1 MDISSLT
8 NISSDYLNQIAQQN
22 RLVTTDDDSFSSV
35 LSSAMNMVSE
45 TNDLQ
50 NNAQSEVIR
59 FALGQ
64 SENTHDLTTAQYKA
78 LTAIQYTV
86 AVRDKMIDAYKEIM
100 NILNQCNGKQLASL
114 KSISMIYADMLKRKV

>member
-78 LTAIQYTV
+78 LTAIHTV

-100 NILNQCNGKQLASL
+100 NMQI
-114 KSISMIYADMLKRKV
+114 

>member
-22 RLVTTDDDSFSSV
+22 RLVTTDDDS
-35 LSSAMNMVSE
+35 SAMNMVSE
-45 TNDLQ
+45 TNNLQ
-50 NNAQSEVIR
+50 NNAQSEAIR

-64 SENTHDLTTAQYKA
+64 SENTHDLSTAQTKA

-100 NILNQCNGKQLASL
+100 NMQI
-114 KSISMIYADMLKRKV
+114 

>member
-50 NNAQSEVIR
+50 NKIGRAHV
-59 FALGQ
+59 
-64 SENTHDLTTAQYKA
+64 
-78 LTAIQYTV
+78 
-86 AVRDKMIDAYKEIM
+86 
-100 NILNQCNGKQLASL
+100 
-114 KSISMIYADMLKRKV
+114 

>member
-1 MDISSLT
+1 M
-8 NISSDYLNQIAQQN
+8 
-22 RLVTTDDDSFSSV
+22 
-35 LSSAMNMVSE
+35 
-45 TNDLQ
+45 
-50 NNAQSEVIR
+50 IR

-100 NILNQCNGKQLASL
+100 NMQI
-114 KSISMIYADMLKRKV
+114 

>member
-35 LSSAMNMVSE
+35 LSSAMVSE
-45 TNDLQ
+45 TNNLQ
-50 NNAQSEVIR
+50 NNAQSEAIR

-64 SENTHDLTTAQYKA
+64 SENTHDLSTAQTKA

-100 NILNQCNGKQLASL
+100 NMQI
-114 KSISMIYADMLKRKV
+114 

>member
-50 NNAQSEVIR
+50 KAAAREMHLLISIQRLPVCVPKYSE
-59 FALGQ
+59 
-64 SENTHDLTTAQYKA
+64 Y
-78 LTAIQYTV
+78 
-86 AVRDKMIDAYKEIM
+86 
-100 NILNQCNGKQLASL
+100 
-114 KSISMIYADMLKRKV
+114 

>member
-45 TNDLQ
+45 TNNLQ
-50 NNAQSEVIR
+50 NNAQSEAIR
-59 FALGQ
+59 FA
-64 SENTHDLTTAQYKA
+64 H
-78 LTAIQYTV
+78 
-86 AVRDKMIDAYKEIM
+86 MICQRHRPKH
-100 NILNQCNGKQLASL
+100 LLRS
-114 KSISMIYADMLKRKV
+114 SIRWQ

>member
-22 RLVTTDDDSFSSV
+22 RLVTTDDSFSSV

-45 TNDLQ
+45 TNNLQ
-50 NNAQSEVIR
+50 NNAQSEAIR

-64 SENTHDLTTAQYKA
+64 SENTHDLSTAQTKA

-100 NILNQCNGKQLASL
+100 NMQI
-114 KSISMIYADMLKRKV
+114 

>member
-22 RLVTTDDDSFSSV
+22 KVVTTDDDSFSSV

-45 TNDLQ
+45 TNNLQ
-50 NNAQSEVIR
+50 NNAQSEAIR

-64 SENTHDLTTAQYKA
+64 SENTHDLSTAQTKA

-100 NILNQCNGKQLASL
+100 NMQI
-114 KSISMIYADMLKRKV
+114 

>member
-50 NNAQSEVIR
+50 NNAQDR
-59 FALGQ
+59 
-64 SENTHDLTTAQYKA
+64 
-78 LTAIQYTV
+78 
-86 AVRDKMIDAYKEIM
+86 
-100 NILNQCNGKQLASL
+100 
-114 KSISMIYADMLKRKV
+114 KSVV

>member
-50 NNAQSEVIR
+50 NNAQSEAIR
-59 FALGQ
+59 FAL
-64 SENTHDLTTAQYKA
+64 
-78 LTAIQYTV
+78 
-86 AVRDKMIDAYKEIM
+86 
-100 NILNQCNGKQLASL
+100 
-114 KSISMIYADMLKRKV
+114 

>member
-64 SENTHDLTTAQYKA
+64 
-78 LTAIQYTV
+78 I
-86 AVRDKMIDAYKEIM
+86 
-100 NILNQCNGKQLASL
+100 
-114 KSISMIYADMLKRKV
+114 

>member
-50 NNAQSEVIR
+50 NNAQSR
-59 FALGQ
+59 
-64 SENTHDLTTAQYKA
+64 
-78 LTAIQYTV
+78 
-86 AVRDKMIDAYKEIM
+86 
-100 NILNQCNGKQLASL
+100 
-114 KSISMIYADMLKRKV
+114 

>member
-50 NNAQSEVIR
+50 NNAQSEAIR

-64 SENTHDLTTAQYKA
+64 SENTHDLSTSQTKA
-78 LTAIQYTV
+78 LTAIQDTA

-100 NILNQCNGKQLASL
+100 NMQI
-114 KSISMIYADMLKRKV
+114 

>member
-45 TNDLQ
+45 TNNL
-50 NNAQSEVIR
+50 QSEAIR

-64 SENTHDLTTAQYKA
+64 SENTHDLTTAQTKA

-100 NILNQCNGKQLASL
+100 NMQI
-114 KSISMIYADMLKRKV
+114 

>member
-64 SENTHDLTTAQYKA
+64 SENTPDLTTAQYKA

-100 NILNQCNGKQLASL
+100 NMQI
-114 KSISMIYADMLKRKV
+114 

>member
-50 NNAQSEVIR
+50 NNAQSEAIR
-59 FALGQ
+59 FGLC
-64 SENTHDLTTAQYKA
+64 
-78 LTAIQYTV
+78 
-86 AVRDKMIDAYKEIM
+86 R
-100 NILNQCNGKQLASL
+100 
-114 KSISMIYADMLKRKV
+114 

>member
-45 TNDLQ
+45 TN
-50 NNAQSEVIR
+50 NAQSEAIR

-64 SENTHDLTTAQYKA
+64 SENTHDLTTAQTKA

-100 NILNQCNGKQLASL
+100 NMQI
-114 KSISMIYADMLKRKV
+114 

>member
-64 SENTHDLTTAQYKA
+64 SENTQD
-78 LTAIQYTV
+78 
-86 AVRDKMIDAYKEIM
+86 R
-100 NILNQCNGKQLASL
+100 
-114 KSISMIYADMLKRKV
+114 KSVV

>member
-22 RLVTTDDDSFSSV
+22 RLVTTDDDRSV
-35 LSSAMNMVSE
+35 LSFHLRDMDSE
-45 TNDLQ
+45 TNNLQ
-50 NNAQSEVIR
+50 NNAQSEAIR

-64 SENTHDLTTAQYKA
+64 SENTHDLSTAQTKA

-100 NILNQCNGKQLASL
+100 NMQI
-114 KSISMIYADMLKRKV
+114 

>member
-45 TNDLQ
+45 TNNLQ
-50 NNAQSEVIR
+50 NNAQSEAIR

-64 SENTHDLTTAQYKA
+64 RTH
-78 LTAIQYTV
+78 
-86 AVRDKMIDAYKEIM
+86 MI
-100 NILNQCNGKQLASL
+100 
-114 KSISMIYADMLKRKV
+114 

>member
-1 MDISSLT
+1 MTYGYQFIDKYQFRLSE
-8 NISSDYLNQIAQQN
+8 SDRTAESGWL
-22 RLVTTDDDSFSSV
+22 TTDDDSFSSV

-100 NILNQCNGKQLASL
+100 NMQI
-114 KSISMIYADMLKRKV
+114 

>member
-45 TNDLQ
+45 TKQ
-50 NNAQSEVIR
+50 PAEQR
-59 FALGQ
+59 
-64 SENTHDLTTAQYKA
+64 
-78 LTAIQYTV
+78 TV
-86 AVRDKMIDAYKEIM
+86 RGDPFCIGTVREHT
-100 NILNQCNGKQLASL
+100 
-114 KSISMIYADMLKRKV
+114 

>member
-50 NNAQSEVIR
+50 NNAQSEAIR

-64 SENTHDLTTAQYKA
+64 SENIHDLTTAQTKA

-100 NILNQCNGKQLASL
+100 NMQI
-114 KSISMIYADMLKRKV
+114 

>member
-45 TNDLQ
+45 TNNLQ
-50 NNAQSEVIR
+50 NNAQSEAIR

-64 SENTHDLTTAQYKA
+64 SENTNDLSTAQTKA

-100 NILNQCNGKQLASL
+100 NMHI
-114 KSISMIYADMLKRKV
+114 

>member
-45 TNDLQ
+45 TNNLQ
-50 NNAQSEVIR
+50 NNAQSEAIR

-64 SENTHDLTTAQYKA
+64 SENTAQTKA

-100 NILNQCNGKQLASL
+100 NMQI
-114 KSISMIYADMLKRKV
+114 

>member
-45 TNDLQ
+45 TNNLQ
-50 NNAQSEVIR
+50 NNAQSEALR

-64 SENTHDLTTAQYKA
+64 SENTQTKA

-100 NILNQCNGKQLASL
+100 NMQI
-114 KSISMIYADMLKRKV
+114 